1 MRLTA
6 LLAMAARVKVP
17 PDYRYGTSRPWTVGA
32 QRMNPPGKKRRKVF
46 VEPIQ
51 PEEWSLFKGD
61 TDVLEWPLSGFIS
74 LFLPEFPLRS
84 FPGKERFQVRR
95 ARDLRKP
102 TQVEWRFT
110 EEGER
115 VRVSLRSGRILP
127 KPVVQRRDGIVPEQW
142 KGKLGPPAHRKPC
155 RTHRFH
161 SSS

>member
-61 TDVLEWPLSGFIS
+61 THRAEGGCTESRRAS
-74 LFLPEFPLRS
+74 LFSFSATPAQSRGRPFREYKSLPFPFLFFLYS
-84 FPGKERFQVRR
+84 
-95 ARDLRKP
+95 
-102 TQVEWRFT
+102 TST
-110 EEGER
+110 EQREA
-115 VRVSLRSGRILP
+115 
-127 KPVVQRRDGIVPEQW
+127 VQRV
-142 KGKLGPPAHRKPC
+142 
-155 RTHRFH
+155 
-161 SSS
+161 